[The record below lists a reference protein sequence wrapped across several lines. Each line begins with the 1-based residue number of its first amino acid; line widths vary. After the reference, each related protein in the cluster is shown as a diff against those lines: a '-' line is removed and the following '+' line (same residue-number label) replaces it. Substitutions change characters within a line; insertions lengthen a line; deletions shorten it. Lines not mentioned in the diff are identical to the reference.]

1 MLIQNL
7 LVSLV
12 CLRLNHIFHSLTT
25 PLGFQKLIL
34 LYKRWWSHSHTQT
47 ASPFSKRDKETHLT
61 IQSISRL
68 SVRSSHADSA
78 SHISLRTAQTSES
91 NLSAKTVIHAGGNN
105 QSLATTLF
113 YSFLSRFALGT
124 TSLDQHTLM
133 DSSIRSPAGRQAD
146 TRVFWSGTLTGSPPQ
161 RLTAFSSTLSFEIWQ
176 TIRWP
181 LRNKNLMMGNDPF
194 ASQRVD

>member
-12 CLRLNHIFHSLTT
+12 CLRHNNIFHSLTT

-34 LYKRWWSHSHTQT
+34 LYKRRWPHSYTQT
-47 ASPFSKRDKETHLT
+47 ASPFKKRDKETHLT

-91 NLSAKTVIHAGGNN
+91 NLSAKTVMHAGGNN
-105 QSLATTLF
+105 QSLATNPLLLIF
-113 YSFLSRFALGT
+113 ISFCTGRHIFWPAHAHGL
-124 TSLDQHTLM
+124 QHQE
-133 DSSIRSPAGRQAD
+133 PAGRRAD

-161 RLTAFSSTLSFEIWQ
+161 RLTAFSSTLSSEIWQ
-176 TIRWP
+176 TIRSP
-181 LRNKNLMMGNDPF
+181 LRNNNLMMGNDSF